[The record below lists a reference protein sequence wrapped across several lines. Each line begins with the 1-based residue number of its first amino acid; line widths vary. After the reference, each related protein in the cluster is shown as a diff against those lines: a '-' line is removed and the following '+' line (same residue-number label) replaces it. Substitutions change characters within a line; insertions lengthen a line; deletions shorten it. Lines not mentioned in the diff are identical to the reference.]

1 MAAEVVAAA
10 VTAITDVEVMKAS
23 QIGMKAIAAALAV
36 GLTGIAAAIAE
47 MAIGSAAVGAT
58 AENKDVFGLVLLL
71 TVIPETI
78 VIFGLVVALL
88 LIFKFPEKTMG
99 LEAVVEEIREKG
111 KKEAEKIRA
120 ASQQETDKILA
131 AAGKRAGRYQACG
144 RSRISKAD
152 NPHYRSGSVCGK
164 PACRTGALKHAKGTP
179 G

>member
-10 VTAITDVEVMKAS
+10 AVSAITDVEVMKAS

-47 MAIGSAAVGAT
+47 MSIGSAAVGAT

-88 LIFKFPEKTMG
+88 LIF
-99 LEAVVEEIREKG
+99 
-111 KKEAEKIRA
+111 
-120 ASQQETDKILA
+120 
-131 AAGKRAGRYQACG
+131 
-144 RSRISKAD
+144 
-152 NPHYRSGSVCGK
+152 
-164 PACRTGALKHAKGTP
+164 
-179 G
+179 